1 MGLFRDLIK
10 DVIREE
16 IAAGMAE
23 EGAGTATPHTTPSE
37 PQEEPSI
44 NSDDKTPTENTQTP
58 SSASESVKTPN
69 KEESEAFN
77 VELRKM
83 IKKEVRDTA
92 ASLINKRPSAA
103 PADTGVDVDDVF
115 AKLLGFPTNKKGD

>member
-16 IAAGMAE
+16 IAAGIAE
-23 EGAGTATPHTTPSE
+23 EQTPPSVTPSE

-44 NSDDKTPTENTQTP
+44 NSDNKTTTETVQPP
-58 SSASESVKTPN
+58 STASQSVKTPT

-83 IKKEVRDTA
+83 IQKEVRQTA
-92 ASLINKRPSAA
+92 ADLINKTPSAA
-103 PADTGVDVDDVF
+103 PTDTGVNVDDVY
-115 AKLLGFPTNKKGD
+115 ASLLGFSTNKKGD

>member
-23 EGAGTATPHTTPSE
+23 EGAGTATPPTTPSE
-37 PQEEPSI
+37 PREEPSI
-44 NSDDKTPTENTQTP
+44 NSDDKTPTENTQPP
-58 SSASESVKTPN
+58 SSASESVKTPT

-103 PADTGVDVDDVF
+103 PADTGVNVDDVF

>member
-16 IAAGMAE
+16 IAAGVAE
-23 EGAGTATPHTTPSE
+23 ESGNTVPPSVTPSE

-44 NSDDKTPTENTQTP
+44 EIDDKTPTETAQP
-58 SSASESVKTPN
+58 PLQASQSVKTPT

-77 VELRKM
+77 VELRKL

-92 ASLINKRPSAA
+92 ASLINKRPSAE
-103 PADTGVDVDDVF
+103 PANTGVNVDDVY
-115 AKLLGFPTNKKGD
+115 AKLLGFPTK

>member
-16 IAAGMAE
+16 IAAGITE
-23 EGAGTATPHTTPSE
+23 ETAPPSVTPSE
-37 PQEEPSI
+37 PQEQPSI
-44 NSDDKTPTENTQTP
+44 NSDDKTTTETQQPP
-58 SSASESVKTPN
+58 STASQSVKTPT

-83 IKKEVRDTA
+83 IQKEVRQTA
-92 ASLINKRPSAA
+92 ADIINKQPSAE
-103 PADTGVDVDDVF
+103 PTNTGVNVDDVY
-115 AKLLGFPTNKKGD
+115 AKLLGFPTK

>member
-16 IAAGMAE
+16 IAAGME
-23 EGAGTATPHTTPSE
+23 EEQTPPSTTPSE
-37 PQEEPSI
+37 PQEEPSS
-44 NSDDKTPTENTQTP
+44 NSDNKTTTETAQAP
-58 SSASESVKTPN
+58 STASQSVKTPT

-83 IKKEVRDTA
+83 IQKEVRQTA
-92 ASLINKRPSAA
+92 ASMINKTPSAA
-103 PADTGVDVDDVF
+103 PTDEGVNVDNVY
-115 AKLLGFPTNKKGD
+115 AELLGFPTNKKGD